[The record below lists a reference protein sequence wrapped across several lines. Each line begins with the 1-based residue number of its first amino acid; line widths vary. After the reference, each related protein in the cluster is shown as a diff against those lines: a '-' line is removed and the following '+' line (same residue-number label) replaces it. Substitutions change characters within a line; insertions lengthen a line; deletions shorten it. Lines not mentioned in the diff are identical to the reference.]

1 MAEAKASIE
10 QTVESIASA
19 ASWDERVALIRRI
32 PESFGTASHKGIYAA
47 VAKRVYL
54 PSLAPDF
61 AFVHWRED
69 YELPV
74 IEQAYAAAVELTAG
88 FTQVEAEQLTAAMRK
103 DPRTVRIFRLLLGL
117 TTQEFAAATGMVAEQ
132 VEGLHPL
139 TNSRVKSVEEGGA
152 VSEAVARACASVV
165 DAAMAGSLFAA
176 PSTAVRSKLDKPDTV
191 AGWESVR
198 KYAKDGVPL
207 PMFLHQRYYGGA
219 FRQLLDATSTKRGDI
234 LEDAVEAL
242 FVERG
247 VPFVRTGSNN
257 QEEVAQRFG
266 LTVRPAPDFVIFSG
280 TETLRAMLECKGAND
295 GGTAR
300 DKASRFRA
308 LRGEAMRLGGTPL
321 FAVLGGLGWARTADA
336 LGPVVRDTDGRTFTV
351 PTLEEMLTV
360 QPFPELVGSVA
371 Y

>member
-1 MAEAKASIE
+1 MAEEKGNIE
-10 QTVESIASA
+10 QTVENIASA
-19 ASWDERVALIRRI
+19 ATWDERVALIRRI

-74 IEQAYAAAVELTAG
+74 IEQAYEAALELTEG
-88 FTQVEAEQLTAAMRK
+88 FQHVQVEQLTAAIQT
-103 DPRTVRIFRLLLGL
+103 DPRTLRIFRLLLGL
-117 TTQEFAAATGMVAEQ
+117 LTQEFAAASAMVAEQ
-132 VEGLHPL
+132 FEGLQVL
-139 TNSRVKSVEEGGA
+139 SNSRVKSIEGGGA
-152 VSEAVARACASVV
+152 VNEVVARTCAAVV
-165 DAAMAGSLFAA
+165 DAAMTGALFAA

-198 KYAKDGVPL
+198 QYAREGVPL

-247 VPFVRTGSNN
+247 VTFVRTGSNN
-257 QEEVAQRFG
+257 QEEVAARFG
-266 LTVRPAPDFVIFSG
+266 LTVRPAPDFVIYSG
-280 TETLRAMLECKGAND
+280 TDTPRAMLECKGAND

-308 LRGEAMRLGGTPL
+308 LRGEATRLGGTPL

-351 PTLEEMLTV
+351 PTLEEMLSV
-360 QPFPELVGSVA
+360 QPFPELVDTVA
-371 Y
+371 G